1 MEDSMEYEVTFKVRM
16 EADKF
21 VLELNPTDRED
32 IVKDEVLSVLYDLED
47 GIIDFME
54 VTEVSL

>member
-1 MEDSMEYEVTFKVRM
+1 MEYEVTFKVRM

-21 VLELNPTDRED
+21 ILELDPTDRED

-47 GIIDFME
+47 GIIEYME
-54 VTEVSL
+54 VTEQMQ

>member
-1 MEDSMEYEVTFKVRM
+1 MEDNMEYEVIFKVRM

-21 VLELNPTDRED
+21 ILELSSTDRED

-47 GIIDFME
+47 GIVEFME
-54 VTEVSL
+54 VNEVGA

>member
-1 MEDSMEYEVTFKVRM
+1 MEYEVIFKVRM

-21 VLELNPTDRED
+21 ILELNPTDRED

-47 GIIDFME
+47 GIVEFME
-54 VTEVSL
+54 VNEVCA

>member
-1 MEDSMEYEVTFKVRM
+1 MEANMEYEVIFKVRM

-21 VLELNPTDRED
+21 IFELSSTDRED

-47 GIIDFME
+47 GIVEFME
-54 VTEVSL
+54 VNEVGV

>member
-1 MEDSMEYEVTFKVRM
+1 MEANMEYEVIFKVRM

-21 VLELNPTDRED
+21 ILELNPTDRED

-47 GIIDFME
+47 GIVEFME
-54 VTEVSL
+54 VNEVCA